1 MYEMLA
7 ELPGVG
13 EFAAQVVTQLGVAGV
28 LGWYLWYHTSR
39 EAPRQREA
47 FLTAIQGVGE
57 RAVQIEQNARQA
69 YLESLNRMVDRYIN
83 LGQRQAEG
91 SEKVREGL
99 DTLTDLIRDLIDQR
113 QARGPGGLAG

>member
-13 EFAAQVVTQLGVAGV
+13 ELAAQVVIQLGVAGV

-47 FLTAIQGVGE
+47 FLSAIQGVGE
-57 RAVQIEQNARQA
+57 RAVQIERDARVS
-69 YLESLNRMVDRYIN
+69 YLASMDRMVDRYIA
-83 LGQRQAEG
+83 LGQRQAEVN
-91 SEKVREGL
+91 EKVREGV

-113 QARGPGGLAG
+113 AARGQAG